1 MRIPFFS
8 AIGTADVILLM
19 RNLSMTLRAGV
30 PVTQGLSMFEADARG
45 LRRAV
50 ISHLRKTVES
60 GQTLAY
66 AMETSPYTFPPIAV
80 HLVQVGEMSGS
91 LEQNLDTLVDHLRRI
106 QDLQRKIRTAMM
118 YPTFVL
124 VACLG
129 LGLSIG
135 TIVLP
140 QLMPLFESLDV
151 KLPLSTQI
159 LMWLAEYFRVYGI
172 VTSVGVTVSLVL
184 LFTISR
190 FETFKPLFHRFFL
203 LIPLIGTVQLKTGIA
218 QFSSALS
225 VLLKSGVAVRE
236 ALPAVALAVE
246 NRIIRRAILDAVPV
260 VEGGSTLVEGLRASG
275 KLFPGMTC
283 SLVAIGEETGSLA
296 ETLEYIA
303 SYYQGEVDYA
313 IKNLTTTLEPV
324 LLIVIGTLVGFTVMA
339 IITPLYDV
347 TSSIG

>member
-1 MRIPFFS
+1 MRLPFFS

-19 RNLSMTLRAGV
+19 RNLAMTLEAGV
-30 PVTQGLSMFEADARG
+30 PVTQGLAMFEADSRG
-45 LRRAV
+45 TRRQV
-50 ISHLRKTVES
+50 IAHLRATVES
-60 GQTLAY
+60 GQTLAH
-66 AMETSPYTFPPIAV
+66 AMETSPLSFPPIAI
-80 HLVQVGEMSGS
+80 HLVQVGEMSGTLS
-91 LEQNLDTLVDHLRRI
+91 QNLTTLVAHLRRV
-106 QDLQRKIRTAMM
+106 QDLRRKIRTAMM

-151 KLPLSTQI
+151 ELPLQTKI
-159 LMWLAEYFRVYGI
+159 LMWVAEYFRVYGI
-172 VTSVGVTVSLVL
+172 ITSISVAASLMA
-184 LFTISR
+184 LFALSR
-190 FETFKPLFHRFFL
+190 METFKPLFHRFFL
-203 LIPLIGTVQLKTGIA
+203 MIPLIGAIQLKTAIA

-246 NRIIRRAILDAVPV
+246 NRIIRRAILDAIPV
-260 VEGGSTLVEGLRASG
+260 VEGGSTLVDGLRASG
-275 KLFPGMTC
+275 RLIPGMTC
-283 SLVAIGEETGSLA
+283 SLVGIGEETGSLA

-303 SYYQGEVDYA
+303 SYYQSEVDYA
-313 IKNLTTTLEPV
+313 IKNLTTTLEPA
-324 LLIVIGTLVGFTVMA
+324 LLIVIGVLVGFTVMA

-347 TSSIG
+347 TSSVG